1 MKAYA
6 LSREHLL
13 THKPANPYCDAC
25 NRGQM
30 RDAKKFHGAFKVSR
44 NPTKF
49 MELVTCDHIISKS
62 MEGLTGDK
70 DALVIKD

>member
-1 MKAYA
+1 MKALA

-25 NRGQM
+25 NRGEM
-30 RDAKKFHGAFKVSR
+30 RDANKFHGAFQASR
-44 NPTKF
+44 NPTHF
-49 MELVTCDHIISKS
+49 MELVTSDHIISKS

-70 DALVIKD
+70 DAL